1 MDEFS
6 CAQKCHIINIQIYKM
21 ASVLSVQPTAR
32 GAMDQVITIIYHA
45 IRIIAK
51 IIQHTWTTL
60 IIEIAQLIS
69 ILMTMAHVIL
79 ILSSTYNIIYST
91 LS

>member
-1 MDEFS
+1 
-6 CAQKCHIINIQIYKM
+6 M
-21 ASVLSVQPTAR
+21 ASVFSVQPTAR
-32 GAMDQVITIIYHA
+32 GAMDQVITIIYHG

-69 ILMTMAHVIL
+69 ILMTMAHVIF